1 MFALRSAALGLMLGV
16 STTSLGDVM
25 TDAVVKRYPVEG
37 TTMTAVLRSLSE
49 RSPLV
54 ERTGQRHYGVTRVA
68 FEQSATFQE
77 IPDGCELLSND
88 IDLKLEVVLP
98 EWVDRDRAKPQLVRL
113 WDKLEEDITQ
123 HEQRHV
129 EIAQESHAEMR
140 EKLDRY
146 ITADTCDALRERVRS
161 DLKTMIEEHR
171 RRQLAFDEAT
181 LANRP
186 NSP

>member
-1 MFALRSAALGLMLGV
+1 MFAFRSTALVLMLGV
-16 STTSLGDVM
+16 STTSLGEVM
-25 TDAVVKRYPVEG
+25 MDATVTRYPVEG

-88 IDLKLEVVLP
+88 IELKIEVMLP
-98 EWVDRDRAKPQLVRL
+98 EWVDRERAGPQLVRL
-113 WDKLEEDITQ
+113 WDRLEEDIVR
-123 HEQRHV
+123 HEARHV

-140 EKLDRY
+140 EKLDRP
-146 ITADTCDALRERVRS
+146 IIAETCDALRERVRS
-161 DLKTMIEEHR
+161 DLREMIEEHR
-171 RRQLAFDEAT
+171 RRQIAFDEAT
-181 LANRP
+181 VARRTGE
-186 NSP
+186 